1 MCRSVVTT
9 SSVSLGGDARASP
22 ETAGSDN
29 LPLDASNATKAPVP
43 TQSNGAISRRQL
55 VLLTVVFLDTL
66 GRDSWAFEDGSGAYQ
81 SATALQALA
90 SYSR

>member
-22 ETAGSDN
+22 ETAVHD
-29 LPLDASNATKAPVP
+29 LPLDAANATKAPVP
-43 TQSNGAISRRQL
+43 TQSNGAISRRQF

-66 GRDSWAFEDGSGAYQ
+66 GRDSWAFENGSGVYQ